1 MKDKSTLQEN
11 EYKELKSTSSTDKK
25 LLKNIT
31 RDLNDKIEEMKKH
44 QSETEKLE
52 K

>member
-1 MKDKSTLQEN
+1 
-11 EYKELKSTSSTDKK
+11 
-25 LLKNIT
+25 
-31 RDLNDKIEEMKKH
+31 MKKH